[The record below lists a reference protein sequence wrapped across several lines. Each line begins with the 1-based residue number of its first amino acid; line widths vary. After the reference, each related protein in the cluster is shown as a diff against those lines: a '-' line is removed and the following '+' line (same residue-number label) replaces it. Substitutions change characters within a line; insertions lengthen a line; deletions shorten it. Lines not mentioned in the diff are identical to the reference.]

1 MQSRLAV
8 LERLGLNE
16 YRKNPEMYGGTCRV
30 NPKQPYS
37 ETAFLNPQ
45 SWGIRGA
52 RPYALAIGAD
62 RLKETAGTA
71 EAAAQQAAEKLDIG
85 HGFAWR
91 SASSAAIIGS
101 FSSRRL

>member
-62 RLKETAGTA
+62 RLKETAGT
-71 EAAAQQAAEKLDIG
+71 G
-85 HGFAWR
+85 
-91 SASSAAIIGS
+91 
-101 FSSRRL
+101 RRLPGRLLKNSILDMVLRGAALPALR